1 MRGTFAALVLAAIS
15 AAATTGCGGDDSDDA
30 TAAQGSPEQ
39 SAVLTIRDTS
49 TPGDW
54 SFDTKRLTAEA
65 GRVTIELQNDS
76 GLGHNVRV
84 HTGKCCFK
92 PGYKDL
98 GGTEVIGST
107 NSDERESVKATL
119 SLEPGTYTF
128 LCSIPGHF
136 QAGQRGTL
144 VVNKAEG
151 S

>member
-1 MRGTFAALVLAAIS
+1 MKWTWTALALGLAAI
-15 AAATTGCGGDDSDDA
+15 AASTGCSGDDSDDGSVAKAAEAPA
-30 TAAQGSPEQ
+30 T
-39 SAVLTIRDTS
+39 VLKIRDTS
-49 TPGDW
+49 RPGKW
-54 SFDTKRLTAEA
+54 SFDTQSLTAKA
-65 GRVTIELQNDS
+65 GKVTIKLHNDS

-98 GGTEVIGST
+98 GGTAVIGATS
-107 NSDERESVKATL
+107 SDKRDTIRATL
-119 SLEPGTYTF
+119 DLEPGTYTF

-144 VVNKAEG
+144 VV

>member
-1 MRGTFAALVLAAIS
+1 MKWTWTALALGLAAI
-15 AAATTGCGGDDSDDA
+15 AAGTGCSGDDSDDGSVAQAAEEQA
-30 TAAQGSPEQ
+30 T
-39 SAVLTIRDTS
+39 VLKIRDTS
-49 TPGDW
+49 KPGKW
-54 SFDTKRLTAEA
+54 SFDTQKLTAKA
-65 GRVTIELQNDS
+65 GKVTIELHNDS

-98 GGTEVIGST
+98 GGTAVIGATS
-107 NSDERESVKATL
+107 SDKRDTVRATL
-119 SLEPGTYTF
+119 DLEPGTYTF

-144 VVNKAEG
+144 VV

>member
-1 MRGTFAALVLAAIS
+1 MKRTLSALVLAAIT
-15 AAATTGCGGDDSDDA
+15 AAATTGCGDDDTDEA
-30 TAAQGSPEQ
+30 AAAQGAPEQ

-54 SFDTKRLTAEA
+54 SFDTKRLAAEA
-65 GRVTIELQNDS
+65 GRITIELQNDS

-92 PGYKDL
+92 PGFKDL

-107 NSDERESVKATL
+107 KSDTRDSVKATL
-119 SLEPGTYTF
+119 SLAPGTYTF

-144 VVNKAEG
+144 VVSKAEAR
-151 S
+151 